1 LPIPDLRRELGLVAR
16 FASAG
21 VVNTLVGASVIL
33 CLDLGL
39 KLPPAAANA
48 AGYAAGFLC
57 AWFMHRGFV
66 FRASQ
71 TDRATNLRYV
81 AVMALAFAANQAM
94 LTLLCGLVGPA
105 PIARAAAQMAAIVT
119 YTALQFVLMRIWVFR
134 PRPL

>member
-1 LPIPDLRRELGLVAR
+1 
-16 FASAG
+16 
-21 VVNTLVGASVIL
+21 
-33 CLDLGL
+33 
-39 KLPPAAANA
+39 
-48 AGYAAGFLC
+48 
-57 AWFMHRGFV
+57 MHRVFV

-94 LTLLCGLVGPA
+94 LTLLGGLVGPA

-119 YTALQFVLMRIWVFR
+119 YTALQFVLMRVWVFR